1 MICSFFINY
10 LSSLVPSLYHCDVQL
25 VQMCWA
31 RPSLELGLAQ
41 VLHIA
46 QPPPAPTEDWLH
58 CHIPSKPQTVSS
70 GSSLSRHI
78 EWDGLIQYGQVVCYM
93 TWIPTTLNIFSKAC
107 TDHFSFLQNSL
118 WAQEC
123 RGRQTSGT
131 VQCRHQSPLQSRMD
145 CSPWGC
151 LPKRP
156 GDYWYPGERRCQD
169 WVCKLLWNHF
179 FICGS
184 WEWAVGSSEI
194 PSKVW

>member
-1 MICSFFINY
+1 MKIGFTAT
-10 LSSLVPSLYHCDVQL
+10 SLPSPRQCH
-25 VQMCWA
+25 
-31 RPSLELGLAQ
+31 LAAALAITLNEM
-41 VLHIA
+41 VLFNMAKLCYIA
-46 QPPPAPTEDWLH
+46 L
-58 CHIPSKPQTVSS
+58 
-70 GSSLSRHI
+70 
-78 EWDGLIQYGQVVCYM
+78 CYM
-93 TWIPTTLNIFSKAC
+93 RWIPTTPNIFSKAC

-131 VQCRHQSPLQSRMD
+131 VQCRYQSPLQSRMD